1 MVDVFCQT
9 PTTTT
14 SRRLETD
21 SAPGRPPPVGWT
33 FTLLAAGSCKPE
45 QATTHVPDAPR
56 PGFSESSLNL
66 ADRVLQP
73 ADRGLQLAFRLVG
86 AAFGLL
92 LVRLCGPIVGCRS
105 RPQLWD
111 SNSLMARP
119 REASRRPPYQR
130 DPDRSRPSDGTAGC

>member
-1 MVDVFCQT
+1 M
-9 PTTTT
+9 PAT
-14 SRRLETD
+14 SVE
-21 SAPGRPPPVGWT
+21 WM

-45 QATTHVPDAPR
+45 QAKTRVADAPR
-56 PGFSESSLNL
+56 PGFSQSSLNL

-86 AAFGLL
+86 GAFGLL

-105 RPQLWD
+105 RPQLWHP
-111 SNSLMARP
+111 NSLMGTA
-119 REASRRPPYQR
+119 ASRRPPCQR